1 MVFRGRTVTAIIEFS
16 NHRILLVKRATK
28 PFVGYW
34 ALAGGRV
41 EVLETV
47 EQAILREVKE
57 ETGLDVEIVEKI
69 GEYHENGFQDGIE
82 YDYYPACFLTRPIGG
97 KIKRQE
103 TEIES
108 IKLFSLNRLPKKL
121 AFVHSRMI
129 QDYILRKK
137 ENHEA

>member
-1 MVFRGRTVTAIIEFS
+1 
-16 NHRILLVKRATK
+16 
-28 PFVGYW
+28 
-34 ALAGGRV
+34 
-41 EVLETV
+41 
-47 EQAILREVKE
+47 VKE